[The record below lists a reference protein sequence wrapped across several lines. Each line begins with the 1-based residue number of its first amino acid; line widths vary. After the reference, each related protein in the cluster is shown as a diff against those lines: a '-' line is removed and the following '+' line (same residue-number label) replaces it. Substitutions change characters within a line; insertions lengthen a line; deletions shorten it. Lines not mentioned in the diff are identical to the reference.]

1 MSRTGMA
8 KSFRPSRRAVLGSG
22 QPISQLMAQ
31 ALAKPELISLAAGF
45 VDQETLPVEAT
56 RETFGELFADAA
68 VARRCLQYGTTLGD
82 PELRELLLAR
92 TFGSA
97 ETAGI
102 RPDVEQVV
110 VTSGSNQLLH
120 LVAES
125 LLDPGDIVLCAS
137 PTYLV
142 FLGTLANL
150 GARSVGVKSDELGMI
165 PDGLE
170 EQLQTLQ
177 RMGESDRVKAIYLV
191 NYFDNPRGITM
202 PAERI
207 SQVIAI
213 AQRWSHTHRIHVI
226 ADEAYR
232 ELRYQGDDEASALLL
247 DEEGE
252 TVIVAGTFSKS
263 FSPGIRVG
271 WGILPRH
278 LVKPVCDQKGNI
290 DFGSPNLN
298 QQLMRRVLERG
309 IFELH
314 VDRIRNQYTEKL
326 SAMLDA
332 AEEFLGPLEGVRW
345 TRPDGGLY
353 IWAELPEEIDT
364 GPDGELFQK
373 SVDQGVLY
381 VPGQYAFA
389 AEGSPVQR
397 NTMRLS
403 FGVQTC
409 QRIHDGMAALSRAV
423 GSL

>member
-1 MSRTGMA
+1 MA
-8 KSFRPSRRAVLGSG
+8 SY
-22 QPISQLMAQ
+22 
-31 ALAKPELISLAAGF
+31 
-45 VDQETLPVEAT
+45 LPT
-56 RETFGELFADAA
+56 PRWLADA
-68 VARRCLQYGTTLGD
+68 CNMGTTLGD

-247 DEEGE
+247 DEEGGDGHRCRD
-252 TVIVAGTFSKS
+252 VFQVLLARDKSGMGDFAPPLGQAG
-263 FSPGIRVG
+263 
-271 WGILPRH
+271 
-278 LVKPVCDQKGNI
+278 
-290 DFGSPNLN
+290 
-298 QQLMRRVLERG
+298 MRPKRK
-309 IFELH
+309 H
-314 VDRIRNQYTEKL
+314 
-326 SAMLDA
+326 
-332 AEEFLGPLEGVRW
+332 
-345 TRPDGGLY
+345 
-353 IWAELPEEIDT
+353 
-364 GPDGELFQK
+364 
-373 SVDQGVLY
+373 
-381 VPGQYAFA
+381 
-389 AEGSPVQR
+389 
-397 NTMRLS
+397 
-403 FGVQTC
+403 
-409 QRIHDGMAALSRAV
+409 
-423 GSL
+423 